1 MACMAWLQSSSCSIV
16 ITVAAKLGQSPLQLE
31 RGVAGLAAMDSD
43 EDLDDSFYSAIDQ
56 LVAQHKVRGALTSP
70 AQLGLLERRARRV
83 LSVLCACRM

>member
-1 MACMAWLQSSSCSIV
+1 MACLAWLWSSSFSILFLCSSRPWP
-16 ITVAAKLGQSPLQLE
+16 SPPQLE
-31 RGVAGLAAMDSD
+31 TGWRVLEAMDSD